1 MLKICCILF
10 CLSIANRIENGYF
23 IEVEDTHSK
32 GCCLRQ
38 RMRKQRA
45 ETNVK
50 PICCEMKIY
59 LSISQSLPLSGTQM
73 ILCELLLTVDT
84 EEITLRIR
92 DNETSPNEKLLMYTH
107 NQKYVVLW
115 LSLGIRYS
123 VVLSVSLCYRV
134 IR

>member
-1 MLKICCILF
+1 
-10 CLSIANRIENGYF
+10 
-23 IEVEDTHSK
+23 
-32 GCCLRQ
+32 
-38 RMRKQRA
+38 MRKQRA